1 MATAR
6 QTIPADVPQ
15 AVPPEA
21 SETKGATAG
30 GGAETAEE
38 TEVASQNQVAAQ
50 AAPAVQIAS
59 VARPAEKARP
69 VGPSVNER
77 FEGLLRHVQANRPN
91 EDVSLI
97 RKAWEFCVKHHEG
110 QMRASGEPYIIHPL
124 EVAEVLAEMKLDST
138 AIAAALLHD
147 AVEDT
152 PATSEEI
159 AAGFGD
165 QVAHIVEGVT
175 KIDKIQFANRE
186 DRQAENVRKMLLAMV
201 SDVRVVLIK
210 LADRLHNMR
219 TLEHLK
225 PDRQEAI
232 ARETLD
238 IYAPLAH
245 RLGMGKVRGEL
256 EDLAFRYTDPVSYER
271 AAAAVEARRVEGEQF
286 LRNVE
291 DTLVEQL
298 RENGIEARVEWRI
311 KRLYSIFQKI
321 ERTKITFDQV
331 YDLLAIRVITQ
342 DVASCYAVFGLIH
355 TLWRPVPGRIKD
367 FIAIP
372 RANRYQS
379 LHTTVMGDGGH
390 QFEVQI
396 RTEEMHRIAEEGI
409 AAHWKY
415 KAGEGTVTARDEE
428 RLNWIRQLVEWQKE
442 MTDPNEFLS
451 SLKMDLYPDE
461 VYTFTPKGKVV
472 VVPAGGTPID
482 FAYTI
487 HTEVGHT
494 CVGAKVNGRM
504 VPLRTKLR
512 TGDIVEIVTQKDHKP
527 SRDWLTFVKSP
538 RARNKIKHWLNE
550 DQRRRAVEIGRK
562 LLEKEARRFKVPMAQ
577 IGDQDLGRIAGE
589 YGVATAADL
598 LATLGQ
604 GKHTAHQIL
613 NKLAPGYATQ
623 GEPEGAPEGKPGGDA
638 AMSDAVRKLHL
649 TGSDS
654 LQVEGQN
661 DLLVYRA
668 RCCNPI
674 RGEEIVGYVTRGKGV
689 AVHARSCPN
698 VQNLLY
704 ESDRRI
710 NVEWARVGDQ
720 TPGAT
725 QRYPVKITVFCDD
738 RTGMLKELTA
748 VISDENTNIRS
759 VDIKRDDEGEAMIEF
774 VVEAEDVRHLNRMV
788 LGLRRVNGVRAVQRT
803 QKV

>member
-1 MATAR
+1 
-6 QTIPADVPQ
+6 
-15 AVPPEA
+15 
-21 SETKGATAG
+21 
-30 GGAETAEE
+30 
-38 TEVASQNQVAAQ
+38 
-50 AAPAVQIAS
+50 
-59 VARPAEKARP
+59 
-69 VGPSVNER
+69 
-77 FEGLLRHVQANRPN
+77 
-91 EDVSLI
+91 
-97 RKAWEFCVKHHEG
+97 
-110 QMRASGEPYIIHPL
+110 
-124 EVAEVLAEMKLDST
+124 
-138 AIAAALLHD
+138 
-147 AVEDT
+147 
-152 PATSEEI
+152 
-159 AAGFGD
+159 
-165 QVAHIVEGVT
+165 
-175 KIDKIQFANRE
+175 
-186 DRQAENVRKMLLAMV
+186 
-201 SDVRVVLIK
+201 
-210 LADRLHNMR
+210 
-219 TLEHLK
+219 
-225 PDRQEAI
+225 
-232 ARETLD
+232 
-238 IYAPLAH
+238 
-245 RLGMGKVRGEL
+245 MGKVRGEL
-256 EDLAFRYTDPVSYER
+256 EDLAFRYTDPVSYEQVS
-271 AAAAVEARRVEGEQF
+271 AAVEARRIEGEQF
-286 LRNVE
+286 LRGVE
-291 DTLVEQL
+291 DTLEEQL
-298 RENGIEARVEWRI
+298 RENNIEARVEWRI
-311 KRLYSIFQKI
+311 KRLYSIYQKI
-321 ERTKITFDQV
+321 ERSKVSFDQV
-331 YDLLAIRVITQ
+331 YDLLAVRVITQ
-342 DVASCYAVFGLIH
+342 DVGACYAVFGLIH

-379 LHTTVMGDGGH
+379 LHTTVIGEGGH

-415 KAGEGTVTARDEE
+415 KAGDGAVTSRDEE

-472 VVPAGGTPID
+472 VVPADATPVD

-512 TGDIVEIVTQKDHKP
+512 TGDIVEVVTQKDHKP

-550 DQRRRAVEIGRK
+550 DQRIRAVDIGRK
-562 LLEKEARRFKVPMAQ
+562 LLEREARKFKVPMSQ
-577 IGDQDLGRIAGE
+577 IADQDLGRIANE

-598 LATLGQ
+598 FAALGQ
-604 GKHTAHQIL
+604 GKHSAHQVL
-613 NKLAPGYATQ
+613 NKLAPGFATQ
-623 GEPEGAPEGKPGGDA
+623 GDVAEVPETKPGSVESV
-638 AMSDAVRKLHL
+638 MSEAVRKLHL

-674 RGEEIVGYVTRGKGV
+674 RGEEIIGYVTRGKGV

-710 NVEWARVGDQ
+710 AVEWSRVGDENAGR
-720 TPGAT
+720 P

-738 RTGMLKELTA
+738 RTGMLKEMTA
-748 VISDENTNIRS
+748 IISDDNTNIRGIE
-759 VDIKRDDEGEAMIEF
+759 IKREETGEAIVEF
-774 VVEAEDVRHLNRMV
+774 VVEAEDLHHLNRMV
-788 LGLRRVNGVRAVQRT
+788 LGLRRVPGVRAVQRT
-803 QKV
+803 QKL

>member
-1 MATAR
+1 
-6 QTIPADVPQ
+6 
-15 AVPPEA
+15 
-21 SETKGATAG
+21 
-30 GGAETAEE
+30 
-38 TEVASQNQVAAQ
+38 
-50 AAPAVQIAS
+50 
-59 VARPAEKARP
+59 
-69 VGPSVNER
+69 
-77 FEGLLRHVQANRPN
+77 
-91 EDVSLI
+91 
-97 RKAWEFCVKHHEG
+97 
-110 QMRASGEPYIIHPL
+110 
-124 EVAEVLAEMKLDST
+124 
-138 AIAAALLHD
+138 
-147 AVEDT
+147 
-152 PATSEEI
+152 
-159 AAGFGD
+159 
-165 QVAHIVEGVT
+165 
-175 KIDKIQFANRE
+175 
-186 DRQAENVRKMLLAMV
+186 MLLAMV

-232 ARETLD
+232 ARETQD

-256 EDLAFRYTDPVSYER
+256 EDLAFRYTDPVSYEQVS
-271 AAAAVEARRVEGEQF
+271 AAVEARRIEGEQF
-286 LRNVE
+286 LRGVE
-291 DTLVEQL
+291 DTLEEQL
-298 RENGIEARVEWRI
+298 RENNIEARVEWRI
-311 KRLYSIFQKI
+311 KRLYSIYQKI
-321 ERTKITFDQV
+321 ERSKVSFDQV
-331 YDLLAIRVITQ
+331 YDLLAVRVITQ
-342 DVASCYAVFGLIH
+342 DVGACYAVFGLIH

-379 LHTTVMGDGGH
+379 LHTTVIGEGGH

-415 KAGEGTVTARDEE
+415 KAGDGAVTSRDEE

-472 VVPAGGTPID
+472 VVPADATPVD

-512 TGDIVEIVTQKDHKP
+512 TGDIVEVVTQKDHKP

-550 DQRRRAVEIGRK
+550 DQRIRAVDIGRK
-562 LLEKEARRFKVPMAQ
+562 LLEREARKFKVPMSQ
-577 IGDQDLGRIAGE
+577 IADQDLGRIANE

-598 LATLGQ
+598 FAALGQ
-604 GKHTAHQIL
+604 GKHSAHQVL
-613 NKLAPGYATQ
+613 NKLAPGFATQ
-623 GEPEGAPEGKPGGDA
+623 GDVAEVPETKPGSVESV
-638 AMSDAVRKLHL
+638 MSEAVRKLHL

-674 RGEEIVGYVTRGKGV
+674 RGEEIIGYVTRGKGV

-710 NVEWARVGDQ
+710 AVEWSRVGDENAGR
-720 TPGAT
+720 P

-738 RTGMLKELTA
+738 RTGMLKEMTA
-748 VISDENTNIRS
+748 IISDDNTNIRGIE
-759 VDIKRDDEGEAMIEF
+759 IKREETGEAIVEF
-774 VVEAEDVRHLNRMV
+774 VVEAEDLHHLNRMV
-788 LGLRRVNGVRAVQRT
+788 LGLRRVPGVRAVQRT
-803 QKV
+803 QKL

>member
-1 MATAR
+1 MATA
-6 QTIPADVPQ
+6 QNIEPAELPG
-15 AVPPEA
+15 APPA
-21 SETKGATAG
+21 PKGKAL
-30 GGAETAEE
+30 
-38 TEVASQNQVAAQ
+38 
-50 AAPAVQIAS
+50 P
-59 VARPAEKARP
+59 VARAIDPQIIDR
-69 VGPSVNER
+69 R
-77 FEGLLRHVQANRPN
+77 FEALLKKVHANRPS
-91 EDVSLI
+91 EDIPLI
-97 RKAWEFCVKHHEG
+97 RKAWEFCVRHHEG
-110 QMRASGEPYIIHPL
+110 QTRASGEPYIIHPL
-124 EVAEVLAEMKLDST
+124 EVAEVLAEMKMDATS
-138 AIAAALLHD
+138 IAAGLLHD
-147 AVEDT
+147 SVEDT
-152 PATSEEI
+152 PATNEEI
-159 AAGFGD
+159 AAGFGE

-175 KIDKIQFANRE
+175 NIDKIEFANRE

-219 TLEHLK
+219 TLEHLR
-225 PDRQEAI
+225 PERQESI
-232 ARETLD
+232 ARETLE

-256 EDLAFRYTDPVSYER
+256 EDLAFRYTDPVSYEQV
-271 AAAAVEARRVEGEQF
+271 AEAVESRRTEGEQF
-286 LRNVE
+286 LRGVE
-291 DTLVEQL
+291 DTLTEQL
-298 RENGIEARVEWRI
+298 RENNIPARVEWRI
-311 KRLYSIFQKI
+311 KRIYSIFQKQQ
-321 ERTKITFDQV
+321 RSKVSFDQV
-331 YDLLAIRVITQ
+331 YDLLAVRVITQ
-342 DVASCYAVFGLIH
+342 DVAACYAVFGLIH

-367 FIAIP
+367 FIAMP

-379 LHTTVMGDGGH
+379 LHTTVMSPAGH

-415 KAGEGTVTARDEE
+415 KAGGGVVTARDEE
-428 RLNWIRQLVEWQKE
+428 RLNWIRQLVDWQKE

-472 VVPAGGTPID
+472 VIPADGTPVD

-504 VPLRTKLR
+504 AQLRTKLR

-550 DQRRRAVEIGRK
+550 DHRRRAVEIGRK
-562 LLEKEARRFKVPMAQ
+562 LLEREARKFKVPQSQ
-577 IGDQDLGRIAGE
+577 ISDQDLGRLANE
-589 YGVATAADL
+589 YGVATATDL
-598 LATLGQ
+598 LAALGL
-604 GKHTAHQIL
+604 GKHSARHLL
-613 NKLAPGYATQ
+613 NKLAPGSTTLPEA
-623 GEPEGAPEGKPGGDA
+623 EPAPEIKPGTAA

-661 DLLVYRA
+661 DMLVYRA

-689 AVHARSCPN
+689 AVHARGCPN

-710 NVEWARVGDQ
+710 NVEWSRVGGEAAGR
-720 TPGAT
+720 P
-725 QRYPVKITVFCDD
+725 QRYPVKITVSCDD
-738 RTGMLKELTA
+738 RPGMLKELIA
-748 VISDENTNIRS
+748 VISDDNANIS
-759 VDIKRDDEGEAMIEF
+759 GVDIRKDENGDS
-774 VVEAEDVRHLNRMV
+774 VVELIAEAEDLGHLNRMV
-788 LGLRRVNGVRAVQRT
+788 LGLRRVPGVRAVQRT
-803 QKV
+803 QKL